1 MRPAD
6 FQDSD
11 LHCLVTGAVRAVA
24 ATRVTSHIERGELRL
39 AATRHVLAAVASG
52 ERNRARLE
60 DSTLAHILPVSVVTR
75 ACIVAE
81 RLPWAH
87 RSST

>member
-1 MRPAD
+1 MRPAG
-6 FQDSD
+6 FLDSD
-11 LHCLVTGAVRAVA
+11 LLCLVSGAVSAVA
-24 ATRVTSHIERGELRL
+24 ATRVTSHTELGELRL

-52 ERNRARLE
+52 ERDRMRLE
-60 DSTLAHILPVSVVTR
+60 DSTFAHILPVRVVTP
-75 ACIVAE
+75 AFIVAE